1 MDEFRSK
8 LIVKKS
14 IKKVLKRKAATYRP
28 EKHKYDAVLAF
39 NRNLTRW
46 HFNQQLKK
54 YD

>member
-14 IKKVLKRKAATYRP
+14 IKKVLKCKAATDHN
-28 EKHKYDAVLAF
+28 KHKYDVVLAL